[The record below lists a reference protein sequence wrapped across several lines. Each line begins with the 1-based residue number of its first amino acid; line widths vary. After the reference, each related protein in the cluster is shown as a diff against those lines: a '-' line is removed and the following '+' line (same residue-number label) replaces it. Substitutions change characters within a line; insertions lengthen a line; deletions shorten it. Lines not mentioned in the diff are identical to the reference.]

1 MVFFL
6 RGVAPAID
14 VFCSGAPG
22 TVNWVVSCLTGR
34 AKEQKITKQKKNDI
48 INILFRHLIKGKAQ
62 AVDLKGRLVALV
74 DHVTFAELM

>member
-34 AKEQKITKQKKNDI
+34 AKEQQKNKNKKKNDI

-74 DHVTFAELM
+74 SHVTV